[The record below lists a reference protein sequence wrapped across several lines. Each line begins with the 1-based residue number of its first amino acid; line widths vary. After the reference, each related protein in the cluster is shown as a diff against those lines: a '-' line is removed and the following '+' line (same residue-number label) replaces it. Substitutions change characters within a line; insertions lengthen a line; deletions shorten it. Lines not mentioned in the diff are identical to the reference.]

1 MKKIKILISIIACMI
16 FALGLTACGSNASDE
31 RAGNSVQTVDDT
43 AEKNDDSVTDVT
55 EQDKTE
61 TEASKEDI
69 TEADT
74 NTDETAEQ
82 AQTGSGKDTLVVYFS
97 ATGTTKGVAEKIAA
111 ITDADIYEIVPA
123 EPYSDA
129 DLDWHDKDS
138 RSTKEQN
145 DTSARPAIGSEKI
158 SLEGYKTIYIGYPIW
173 WGEEPRIMDTFVES
187 YNFDGITVIPFCTS
201 GGSGI
206 GRSGNNLAENAGSGN
221 WLDGDRL
228 QGDISEDDLKGWLDE
243 FK

>member
-82 AQTGSGKDTLVVYFS
+82 AQK
-97 ATGTTKGVAEKIAA
+97 KEK
-111 ITDADIYEIVPA
+111 
-123 EPYSDA
+123 
-129 DLDWHDKDS
+129 
-138 RSTKEQN
+138 
-145 DTSARPAIGSEKI
+145 
-158 SLEGYKTIYIGYPIW
+158 
-173 WGEEPRIMDTFVES
+173 
-187 YNFDGITVIPFCTS
+187 
-201 GGSGI
+201 
-206 GRSGNNLAENAGSGN
+206 
-221 WLDGDRL
+221 
-228 QGDISEDDLKGWLDE
+228 
-243 FK
+243 